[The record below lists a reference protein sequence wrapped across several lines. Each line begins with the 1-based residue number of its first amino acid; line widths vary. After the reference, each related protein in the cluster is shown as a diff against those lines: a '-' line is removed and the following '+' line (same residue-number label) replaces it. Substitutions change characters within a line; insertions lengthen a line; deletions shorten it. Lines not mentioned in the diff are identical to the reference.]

1 MAPSE
6 ESQHRE
12 EDRRMAC
19 FTLRRHEGLKLLKV
33 YLVYS
38 LFEQDE
44 RFTVRLVKT
53 HQDRLANYFNK
64 TITSPAD
71 VKHITLYSSAVIL
84 EMDQST
90 RFHTKHFKASCSC

>member
-6 ESQHRE
+6 ESRHRE

-44 RFTVRLVKT
+44 HFTVRLVKT
-53 HQDRLANYFNK
+53 HQDRLANYSNK

-71 VKHITLYSSAVIL
+71 KHITLYSSAVIL

-90 RFHTKHFKASCSC
+90 

>member
-6 ESQHRE
+6 ESRHRE

-44 RFTVRLVKT
+44 RFTVRL
-53 HQDRLANYFNK
+53 ANYFNK
-64 TITSPAD
+64 RITSPAD
-71 VKHITLYSSAVIL
+71 KHITLYSSAVIL

>member
-44 RFTVRLVKT
+44 RFTVRL
-53 HQDRLANYFNK
+53 ANYFNK